1 MMRGITICLLILLCK
16 LSALGQGYFTII
28 DDDISSIDAVSSVKS
43 IADKYGIKITYAATV
58 SRLQDKELAGLLLQ
72 FQEEGHQIV
81 DHGWTHSKD
90 VWGQPRWD
98 VVKEE
103 LDKSSALLDSLG
115 FRNHG
120 FLVYPFGKYTSDT
133 KANLFPKVA
142 ERYKMAFDAR
152 GHYCDLNDFN
162 MYYIPRFA
170 VRWHNNMWTVKY
182 WIREASEKNAWVV
195 FLNHSGKHRDYK
207 PDHLSEII
215 EYCQE
220 LDMQSLTVAEAYKK
234 FGNLKA
240 DKKEQDYTMWDEVKD
255 VLFLHI
261 VWIGSI
267 VFVVVVLLVYAW
279 LKNKKI

>member
-98 VVKEE
+98 VVREE

-120 FLVYPFGKYTSDT
+120 FLLVNIRVILKLIYS
-133 KANLFPKVA
+133 PKS
-142 ERYKMAFDAR
+142 
-152 GHYCDLNDFN
+152 LNA
-162 MYYIPRFA
+162 I
-170 VRWHNNMWTVKY
+170 RWRLMP
-182 WIREASEKNAWVV
+182 E
-195 FLNHSGKHRDYK
+195 D
-207 PDHLSEII
+207 II
-215 EYCQE
+215 
-220 LDMQSLTVAEAYKK
+220 V
-234 FGNLKA
+234 
-240 DKKEQDYTMWDEVKD
+240 
-255 VLFLHI
+255 I
-261 VWIGSI
+261 
-267 VFVVVVLLVYAW
+267 
-279 LKNKKI
+279 